1 MIAADSVPKPTADW
15 ERVGERYYR
24 KIQLYTSV
32 FDEELELEN
41 YRIAGAPYGGALGMG
56 LTISDHWTYP
66 DPSHQRLYETKTAST
81 PIEVEKQP
89 NRALISTA
97 APASL

>member
-24 KIQLYTSV
+24 KTQLYTSV

-41 YRIAGAPYGGALGMG
+41 YRIAGAPYGGALGN
-56 LTISDHWTYP
+56 LRSLPYFWTYP
-66 DPSHQRLYETKTAST
+66 DCLLQHLYETKTAFT

-89 NRALISTA
+89 KRASTSTA
-97 APASL
+97 APAS